1 MQLSLSILEQPA
13 LDIQAWESL
22 DDEQRNLVI
31 ELLARMIAKAVIAKR
46 DAEQNHE

>member
-13 LDIQAWESL
+13 PNIQAWESL
-22 DDEQRNLVI
+22 DDEQRNVAI
-31 ELLARMIAKAVIAKR
+31 ELLVRLIIKAVIAER